1 MCPEI
6 GALILHKISA
16 PRSGGEIQT
25 IATDSGDGSQGC
37 DRHTPESIQDAES
50 RRPSFEVLI
59 QLFHKKI
66 YNLSYR
72 LLGNAD
78 DAADLTQE
86 TFVRAYSAYPRFRGT
101 LETAY
106 PWLCRIAVNGC
117 KNRFRELSRR
127 QQYEALSLDN
137 MATDEPP
144 IQIRAGDSSSNPVG
158 MFERRELEAKVQ
170 EAIQALPPEFRV
182 VVVLR
187 DMQGLSYK
195 EISDVTGL
203 TLETVKARLFRGRAV
218 IRRRLSSYLSEQ

>member
-6 GALILHKISA
+6 GTLILHKIPASQPGKKIQNTDA
-16 PRSGGEIQT
+16 DRSDGSSGGEQHPT
-25 IATDSGDGSQGC
+25 ENTWAAGN
-37 DRHTPESIQDAES
+37 

-86 TFVRAYSAYPRFRGT
+86 TFVRAYSAYPRFSGT
-101 LETAY
+101 LEAAY

-127 QQYEALSLDN
+127 QQYEALSLDDI
-137 MATDEPP
+137 ASDEPP
-144 IQIRAGDSSSNPVG
+144 IQISANDGSSNPVG
-158 MFERRELEAKVQ
+158 VFERRELETKVQ

-187 DMQGLSYK
+187 DMQGLSYR

-203 TLETVKARLFRGRAV
+203 TLEAVKARLFRGRAV
-218 IRRRLSSYLSEQ
+218 IRRRLSAYLSE